1 MEIYLPIA
9 GLPINFFILMF
20 LGLVV
25 GFLSGM
31 FGVGGGFLMT
41 PMLILMGI
49 PPAVAVASEANHI
62 LAASVSGFL
71 AHMRRANVDFL
82 MGFILLLGGVFGSI
96 IGVFLLK
103 YLLSIGQEKLFI
115 SLSYIL
121 ILIFVGFWMLAESV
135 SSIKKKYEGK
145 KNKLH
150 EHIWLHG
157 LPFKIKFRK
166 SHLYISVL
174 PPIFIGLL
182 VGILSSI
189 MGIGG
194 GFILVPA
201 MIYIL
206 GMPTQVV
213 IGTSL
218 LQIVFV
224 TTVSTIMHSYINQT
238 VDVVLSSLLL
248 IGAVVGAQMGTR
260 AMVLLRGEQIRFL
273 LAIIIIIV
281 ASVLIGEILVTP
293 DEAFI
298 IETYKDAQ

>member
-9 GLPINFFILMF
+9 GLPINFFILMC

-82 MGFILLLGGVFGSI
+82 MGFVLLVGGVIGSI

-103 YLLSIGQEKLFI
+103 YLLSIGQEKVFI
-115 SLSYIL
+115 SLSYIT
-121 ILIFVGFWMLAESV
+121 ILVFVGFWMLTESV
-135 SSIKKKYEGK
+135 NSLNKQSKGTR
-145 KNKLH
+145 NKLH

-157 LPFKIKFRK
+157 LPLKIKFRK
-166 SHLYISVL
+166 SHLYISIL

-189 MGIGG
+189 MGVGG
-194 GFILVPA
+194 GFILIPA

-248 IGAVVGAQMGTR
+248 IGAVIGAQIGTR
-260 AMVLLRGEQIRFL
+260 TMVLLKGEQIRFL
-273 LAIIIIIV
+273 LAVIIIIV
-281 ASVLIGEILVTP
+281 AIVLIGEILVTP
-293 DEAFI
+293 EEAFI
-298 IETYKDAQ
+298 IEKYEDY

>member
-9 GLPINFFILMF
+9 GLPINVFILMF

-82 MGFILLLGGVFGSI
+82 MGFILLLGGVLGSI

-135 SSIKKKYEGK
+135 SSIKKKNEGK

-273 LAIIIIIV
+273 LAIIIIVV

>member
-9 GLPINFFILMF
+9 GLPVNFFILMS

-41 PMLILMGI
+41 PMLMLLGI

-62 LAASVSGFL
+62 LAASFSGFL
-71 AHMRRANVDFL
+71 AHMRRLNVDFL
-82 MGFILLLGGVFGSI
+82 MGFILLTGGIVGSI
-96 IGVFLLK
+96 VGVFLLK
-103 YLLSIGQEKLFI
+103 YLLIIGQEEIFI
-115 SLSYIL
+115 SLSYIF
-121 ILIFVGFWMLAESV
+121 ILTFVGVWMLWESLNTL
-135 SSIKKKYEGK
+135 KKINKGK
-145 KNKLH
+145 INKLH

-166 SHLYISVL
+166 SHLYISII
-174 PPIFIGLL
+174 PPIFIGFV
-182 VGILSSI
+182 VGVLSSI
-189 MGIGG
+189 MGVGG

-224 TTVSTIMHSYINQT
+224 TSVSTIMHSYINQT

-248 IGAVVGAQMGTR
+248 IGAVIGAQIGTR
-260 AMVLLRGEQIRFL
+260 VMVKLKGEQIRFL

-281 ASVLIGEILVTP
+281 AVVLIGEILVTP
-293 DEAFI
+293 KETFI
-298 IETYKDAQ
+298 IESIK

>member
-1 MEIYLPIA
+1 
-9 GLPINFFILMF
+9 
-20 LGLVV
+20 
-25 GFLSGM
+25 M

-41 PMLILMGI
+41 PMLMLLGI

-62 LAASVSGFL
+62 LAASFSGFL
-71 AHMRRANVDFL
+71 AHMRRLNVDFL
-82 MGFILLLGGVFGSI
+82 MGFILLTGGIVGSI
-96 IGVFLLK
+96 LGVFLLK
-103 YLLSIGQEKLFI
+103 YLLMIGQEEIFI
-115 SLSYIL
+115 SLSYIF
-121 ILIFVGFWMLAESV
+121 ILTFVGIWMLWESLNTL
-135 SSIKKKYEGK
+135 KKVNKGK
-145 KNKLH
+145 INKLH

-166 SHLYISVL
+166 SHLYISII
-174 PPIFIGLL
+174 PPIFIGFV
-182 VGILSSI
+182 VGVLSSI
-189 MGIGG
+189 MGVGG

-224 TTVSTIMHSYINQT
+224 TSVSTIMHSYINQT

-248 IGAVVGAQMGTR
+248 VGAVIGAQIGTR
-260 AMVLLRGEQIRFL
+260 VMVKLKGEQIRFL

-281 ASVLIGEILVTP
+281 AVVLIGEILVAP
-293 DEAFI
+293 KEAFI
-298 IETYKDAQ
+298 VESIKENI

>member
-9 GLPINFFILMF
+9 GLPINFFMLMF
-20 LGLVV
+20 LGLIV

-71 AHMRRANVDFL
+71 AHMRRSNIDFL
-82 MGFILLLGGVFGSI
+82 MGFILLTGGVLGSLT
-96 IGVFLLK
+96 GVFLLK
-103 YLLSIGQEKLFI
+103 YLLSIGQEKIFI
-115 SLSYIL
+115 SLSYIF
-121 ILIFVGFWMLAESV
+121 ILVFVGIWMLRESLN
-135 SSIKKKYEGK
+135 SIKNKSKGK
-145 KNKLH
+145 RNKLH

-166 SHLYISVL
+166 SHLYISIL
-174 PPIFIGLL
+174 PPIFIGGL
-182 VGILSSI
+182 VGVLSSI
-189 MGIGG
+189 MGVGG

-224 TTVSTIMHSYINQT
+224 TTVSTIMHSYINHT
-238 VDVVLSSLLL
+238 VDVMLSSLLL
-248 IGAVVGAQMGTR
+248 IGAVVGAQIGTR
-260 AMVLLRGEQIRFL
+260 VMVRLRGEQIRFL
-273 LAIIIIIV
+273 LAVIIIIV
-281 ASVLIGEILVTP
+281 ALVLIGEILVTP
-293 DEAFI
+293 EEAFI
-298 IETYKDAQ
+298 LEKYENDL

>member
-115 SLSYIL
+115 SLSYIF

-135 SSIKKKYEGK
+135 SSIQKKYKGK
-145 KNKLH
+145 RNKLH

-224 TTVSTIMHSYINQT
+224 TTVSTVMHSYINQT

-248 IGAVVGAQMGTR
+248 IGAVVGAQIGTR
-260 AMVLLRGEQIRFL
+260 VMVLLRGEQIRFL
-273 LAIIIIIV
+273 LAVIIIIV

-298 IETYKDAQ
+298 IETYKDVQ

>member
-9 GLPINFFILMF
+9 GLPVNFFILMS

-41 PMLILMGI
+41 PMLMLLGI

-62 LAASVSGFL
+62 LAASFSGLL
-71 AHMRRANVDFL
+71 AHMRRLNVDFV
-82 MGFILLLGGVFGSI
+82 MGFILLSGGIFGSI
-96 IGVFLLK
+96 LGVFLLK
-103 YLLSIGQEKLFI
+103 YLLILGQEKIFI
-115 SLSYIL
+115 SLSYVFIL
-121 ILIFVGFWMLAESV
+121 TFVGAWMLWESL
-135 SSIKKKYEGK
+135 SSLKKINKGK
-145 KNKLH
+145 INKLH

-166 SHLYISVL
+166 SHLYISII
-174 PPIFIGLL
+174 PPIFIGLV
-182 VGILSSI
+182 VGIFSSI

-206 GMPTQVV
+206 GMPTQIV

-224 TTVSTIMHSYINQT
+224 TFVSTIMHSYINQT
-238 VDVVLSSLLL
+238 VDVVLSSLML
-248 IGAVVGAQMGTR
+248 IGAVIGAQIGTR
-260 AMVLLRGEQIRFL
+260 VMVKLKGEQIRFL

-281 ASVLIGEILVTP
+281 AIVLIGEILVTP
-293 DEAFI
+293 KEAFI
-298 IETYKDAQ
+298 IDYIKENI

>member
-1 MEIYLPIA
+1 
-9 GLPINFFILMF
+9 
-20 LGLVV
+20 
-25 GFLSGM
+25 
-31 FGVGGGFLMT
+31 
-41 PMLILMGI
+41 MLILMGI

-71 AHMRRANVDFL
+71 AHMRRTNVDFL
-82 MGFILLLGGVFGSI
+82 MGFVLLVGGVIGSI

-103 YLLSIGQEKLFI
+103 YLLSIGQEKVFI
-115 SLSYIL
+115 SLSYIT
-121 ILIFVGFWMLAESV
+121 ILVFVGFWMLAESV
-135 SSIKKKYEGK
+135 NSLNKQSKGTR
-145 KNKLH
+145 NKLH

-166 SHLYISVL
+166 SHLYISIL

-189 MGIGG
+189 MGVGG
-194 GFILVPA
+194 GFILIPA

-248 IGAVVGAQMGTR
+248 IGAVIGAQIGTR
-260 AMVLLRGEQIRFL
+260 TMVLLRGEQIRFL
-273 LAIIIIIV
+273 LAVIIIIV
-281 ASVLIGEILVTP
+281 AIVLIGEILVTP
-293 DEAFI
+293 EEAFI
-298 IETYKDAQ
+298 IEKYEDY

>member
-9 GLPINFFILMF
+9 GLPINVFILMF

-135 SSIKKKYEGK
+135 SSIKKKNKGK
-145 KNKLH
+145 RNKLH

-273 LAIIIIIV
+273 LAIIILIV

>member
-9 GLPINFFILMF
+9 GLPINVFILMF

-82 MGFILLLGGVFGSI
+82 MGFILLLGGVLGSI

-135 SSIKKKYEGK
+135 SSIKKKYKGK
-145 KNKLH
+145 RNKLH

>member
-9 GLPINFFILMF
+9 GLPINFFILMS

-41 PMLILMGI
+41 PMLMLLGI

-62 LAASVSGFL
+62 LAASFSGFL
-71 AHMRRANVDFL
+71 AHMRRLNVDFL
-82 MGFILLLGGVFGSI
+82 MGFILLTGGIVGSI
-96 IGVFLLK
+96 LGVFLLK
-103 YLLSIGQEKLFI
+103 YLLNIGQEKIFI
-115 SLSYIL
+115 SLSYIF
-121 ILIFVGFWMLAESV
+121 ILIFVGAWMLRESL
-135 SSIKKKYEGK
+135 STLKKANKGK
-145 KNKLH
+145 INKLH

-166 SHLYISVL
+166 SHLYISII
-174 PPIFIGLL
+174 PPIFIGFV
-182 VGILSSI
+182 VGVLSSI
-189 MGIGG
+189 MGVGG

-224 TTVSTIMHSYINQT
+224 TFVSTIMHSYINQT

-248 IGAVVGAQMGTR
+248 IGAVIGAQIGTR
-260 AMVLLRGEQIRFL
+260 VMVKLKGEQIRFL

-281 ASVLIGEILVTP
+281 ATVLVGEILVTP
-293 DEAFI
+293 KETFI
-298 IETYKDAQ
+298 IENLKENI

>member
-9 GLPINFFILMF
+9 GLPINFFILMS

-41 PMLILMGI
+41 PMLMLLGI

-62 LAASVSGFL
+62 LAASFSGFL
-71 AHMRRANVDFL
+71 AHMRRLNVDFL
-82 MGFILLLGGVFGSI
+82 MGFILLTGGIVGSI
-96 IGVFLLK
+96 LGVFLLK
-103 YLLSIGQEKLFI
+103 YLLNIGQEKIFI
-115 SLSYIL
+115 SLSYIF
-121 ILIFVGFWMLAESV
+121 ILIFVGVWMLRESL
-135 SSIKKKYEGK
+135 STLKKTNKGK
-145 KNKLH
+145 TNKLH

-166 SHLYISVL
+166 SHLYISIM
-174 PPIFIGLL
+174 PPIFIGFV
-182 VGILSSI
+182 VGVLSSI
-189 MGIGG
+189 MGVGG

-224 TTVSTIMHSYINQT
+224 TFVSTIMHSYINQT

-248 IGAVVGAQMGTR
+248 IGAVIGAQIGTR
-260 AMVLLRGEQIRFL
+260 VMVKLKGEQIRFL

-281 ASVLIGEILVTP
+281 ATVLLGEILVTP
-293 DEAFI
+293 KETFI
-298 IETYKDAQ
+298 IEKLKENI

>member
-9 GLPINFFILMF
+9 GLPINVFILMF

-71 AHMRRANVDFL
+71 AHMRRADVDFL
-82 MGFILLLGGVFGSI
+82 MGFILLLGGVLGSI

-135 SSIKKKYEGK
+135 SSIKKKNKGK
-145 KNKLH
+145 RNKLH

-174 PPIFIGLL
+174 PPMFIGLL

-273 LAIIIIIV
+273 LAIIILIV
-281 ASVLIGEILVTP
+281 ASVLIGGILVTP

>member
-9 GLPINFFILMF
+9 GLPINFFILMC

-71 AHMRRANVDFL
+71 AHMRRTNVDFL
-82 MGFILLLGGVFGSI
+82 MGFVLLVGGVIGSI

-103 YLLSIGQEKLFI
+103 YLLSIGQEKVFI
-115 SLSYIL
+115 SLSYIT
-121 ILIFVGFWMLAESV
+121 ILVFVGFWMLAESV
-135 SSIKKKYEGK
+135 NSLNKQSKGTR
-145 KNKLH
+145 NKLH

-166 SHLYISVL
+166 SHLYISIL

-189 MGIGG
+189 MGVGG

-248 IGAVVGAQMGTR
+248 IGAVIGAQIGTR
-260 AMVLLRGEQIRFL
+260 TMVLLRGEQIRFL
-273 LAIIIIIV
+273 LAVIIIIV
-281 ASVLIGEILVTP
+281 AIVLIGEILVTP
-293 DEAFI
+293 EEAFI
-298 IETYKDAQ
+298 IEKYEDY

>member
-9 GLPINFFILMF
+9 GLPVNFFILMS

-41 PMLILMGI
+41 PMLMLLGI

-62 LAASVSGFL
+62 LAASFSGFL
-71 AHMRRANVDFL
+71 AHMRRLNVDFL
-82 MGFILLLGGVFGSI
+82 MGFILLTGVIVGSI
-96 IGVFLLK
+96 LGVFLLK
-103 YLLSIGQEKLFI
+103 YLLIIGQEKIFI
-115 SLSYIL
+115 SLSYIF
-121 ILIFVGFWMLAESV
+121 ILVFVGVWMLWESLNTL
-135 SSIKKKYEGK
+135 KKSNMGK
-145 KNKLH
+145 INKLH

-166 SHLYISVL
+166 SHLYISII
-174 PPIFIGLL
+174 PPIFIGFV
-182 VGILSSI
+182 VGVLSSI
-189 MGIGG
+189 MGVGG

-224 TTVSTIMHSYINQT
+224 TSVSTIMHSYINQT

-248 IGAVVGAQMGTR
+248 IGAVIGAQIGTR
-260 AMVLLRGEQIRFL
+260 VMVKLKGEQIRFL

-281 ASVLIGEILVTP
+281 AVVLIGEILVTP
-293 DEAFI
+293 KETFI
-298 IETYKDAQ
+298 IESIK

>member
-1 MEIYLPIA
+1 MDIYLPIA
-9 GLPINFFILMF
+9 GLPVNFFILMS

-41 PMLILMGI
+41 PMLMLLGI

-62 LAASVSGFL
+62 LAASFSGFL
-71 AHMRRANVDFL
+71 AHMRRLNVDFL
-82 MGFILLLGGVFGSI
+82 MGFILLTGGIVGSVL
-96 IGVFLLK
+96 GVFLLK
-103 YLLSIGQEKLFI
+103 YLLIIGQEKIFI
-115 SLSYIL
+115 SLSYIF
-121 ILIFVGFWMLAESV
+121 ILVFVGVWMLWESLNTL
-135 SSIKKKYEGK
+135 KKSNRGK
-145 KNKLH
+145 INKLH

-166 SHLYISVL
+166 SHLYISII
-174 PPIFIGLL
+174 PPIFIGFV
-182 VGILSSI
+182 VGVLSSI
-189 MGIGG
+189 MGVGG

-224 TTVSTIMHSYINQT
+224 TSVSTVMHSYINQT

-248 IGAVVGAQMGTR
+248 IGAVIGAQIGTR
-260 AMVLLRGEQIRFL
+260 VMVKLKGEQIRFL

-281 ASVLIGEILVTP
+281 AVVLIGEILVTP
-293 DEAFI
+293 KETFI
-298 IETYKDAQ
+298 IESIK

>member
-9 GLPINFFILMF
+9 GLPINFFMLMF
-20 LGLVV
+20 LGLIV

-71 AHMRRANVDFL
+71 AHMRRSNIDFL
-82 MGFILLLGGVFGSI
+82 MGFILLIGGVLGSL

-103 YLLSIGQEKLFI
+103 YLLSIGQEKVFI
-115 SLSYIL
+115 SLSYIF
-121 ILIFVGFWMLAESV
+121 ILVFVGIWMLIESLNY
-135 SSIKKKYEGK
+135 IKNKSKGK
-145 KNKLH
+145 RNKLH

-166 SHLYISVL
+166 SHLYISIL
-174 PPIFIGLL
+174 PPIFIGTL
-182 VGILSSI
+182 VGVLSSI
-189 MGIGG
+189 MGVGG

-224 TTVSTIMHSYINQT
+224 TTVSTIMHSYINHT
-238 VDVVLSSLLL
+238 VDVILSSLLL
-248 IGAVVGAQMGTR
+248 IGAVVGAQIGTR
-260 AMVLLRGEQIRFL
+260 VMVRLRGEQIRFL
-273 LAIIIIIV
+273 LAVIIIIV
-281 ASVLIGEILVTP
+281 ALVLIGEILITP
-293 DEAFI
+293 EEAFI
-298 IETYKDAQ
+298 LEKYENDL

>member
-1 MEIYLPIA
+1 MEVYLPIA

-82 MGFILLLGGVFGSI
+82 MGFILLIGGVFGSL

-115 SLSYIL
+115 SLSDIFIL
-121 ILIFVGFWMLAESV
+121 VFVGLWMLTESV
-135 SSIKKKYEGK
+135 SSIKKKYKGK

-166 SHLYISVL
+166 SHLYISIL

-189 MGIGG
+189 MGVGG

-213 IGTSL
+213 VGTSL

-224 TTVSTIMHSYINQT
+224 TTVSTIMHAYINQT

-248 IGAVVGAQMGTR
+248 IGAVVGAQIGTKAMG
-260 AMVLLRGEQIRFL
+260 LLRGEQIRFL

-281 ASVLIGEILVTP
+281 ASILIGNVLVTP
-293 DEAFI
+293 EEAFI
-298 IETYKDAQ
+298 VETYKEVQ

>member
-9 GLPINFFILMF
+9 GLPINFFILMS

-41 PMLILMGI
+41 PMLMLLGI

-62 LAASVSGFL
+62 LAASFSGFL
-71 AHMRRANVDFL
+71 AHVRRLNVDFS
-82 MGFILLLGGVFGSI
+82 MGFILLTGGIVGSI
-96 IGVFLLK
+96 LGVFLLK
-103 YLLSIGQEKLFI
+103 YLLNIGQEKIFI
-115 SLSYIL
+115 SLSYIF
-121 ILIFVGFWMLAESV
+121 ILIFVGVWMLRESL
-135 SSIKKKYEGK
+135 STLKKTNKGK
-145 KNKLH
+145 TNKLH

-166 SHLYISVL
+166 SHLYISII
-174 PPIFIGLL
+174 PPIFIGFV
-182 VGILSSI
+182 VGVLSSI
-189 MGIGG
+189 MGVGG

-224 TTVSTIMHSYINQT
+224 TFVSTIMHSYINQT

-248 IGAVVGAQMGTR
+248 IGAVIGAQIGTR
-260 AMVLLRGEQIRFL
+260 VMVKLKGEQIRFL

-281 ASVLIGEILVTP
+281 ATVLLGEILVTP
-293 DEAFI
+293 KETFI
-298 IETYKDAQ
+298 IENLKENI

>member
-9 GLPINFFILMF
+9 GLPINFFVLMC

-115 SLSYIL
+115 SLSYIF
-121 ILIFVGFWMLAESV
+121 ILAFVGLWMLIESV
-135 SSIKKKYEGK
+135 SSIKKKHKGK
-145 KNKLH
+145 RNKLH

-166 SHLYISVL
+166 SHLYISIL

-189 MGIGG
+189 MGVGG

-248 IGAVVGAQMGTR
+248 IGAVIGAQIGTR
-260 AMVLLRGEQIRFL
+260 AMALLRGEQIRFL

-281 ASVLIGEILVTP
+281 ASVLIGNILVTP
-293 DEAFI
+293 EELFI

>member
-9 GLPINFFILMF
+9 ELPINVFVLIF

-135 SSIKKKYEGK
+135 SSIKKKNKGK
-145 KNKLH
+145 RNKLH

-293 DEAFI
+293 EEVFI
-298 IETYKDAQ
+298 IETYKEAQ

>member
-9 GLPINFFILMF
+9 GLPVNLFILMS

-41 PMLILMGI
+41 PMLMLLGI

-62 LAASVSGFL
+62 LAASFSGFL
-71 AHMRRANVDFL
+71 AHMRRLNVDFL
-82 MGFILLLGGVFGSI
+82 MGFILLLGGILGSI
-96 IGVFLLK
+96 LGVFLLK
-103 YLLSIGQEKLFI
+103 YLLLIGQEKIFI
-115 SLSYIL
+115 SLSYIF
-121 ILIFVGFWMLAESV
+121 ILLFVGSWMLRESV
-135 SSIKKKYEGK
+135 TSIKNINKGK
-145 KNKLH
+145 INKLH

-166 SHLYISVL
+166 SHLYISII
-174 PPIFIGLL
+174 PPVFIGFI

-189 MGIGG
+189 MGVGG

-224 TTVSTIMHSYINQT
+224 TFVSTIMHSYINQT
-238 VDVVLSSLLL
+238 VDVMLSSLLL
-248 IGAVVGAQMGTR
+248 IGAVIGAQIGTR
-260 AMVLLRGEQIRFL
+260 LMVKLRGEQIRFL

-281 ASVLIGEILVTP
+281 AIVLVGEVLVVP
-293 DEAFI
+293 NEAFI
-298 IETYKDAQ
+298 VDIIRENI

>member
-1 MEIYLPIA
+1 MEVYLPIA

-82 MGFILLLGGVFGSI
+82 MGFILLIGGVFGSL

-115 SLSYIL
+115 SLSYIF
-121 ILIFVGFWMLAESV
+121 ILVFVGLWMLTESV
-135 SSIKKKYEGK
+135 SSIKKKYKGK

-166 SHLYISVL
+166 SHLYISIL

-189 MGIGG
+189 MGVGG

-213 IGTSL
+213 VGTSL

-224 TTVSTIMHSYINQT
+224 TTVSTIMHAYINQT

-248 IGAVVGAQMGTR
+248 IGAVVGAQIGTKAMGF
-260 AMVLLRGEQIRFL
+260 LRGEQIRFL

-281 ASVLIGEILVTP
+281 ASILIGNVLVTP
-293 DEAFI
+293 EEAFI
-298 IETYKDAQ
+298 VETYKEVQ

>member
-9 GLPINFFILMF
+9 GLPINFFILMC

-82 MGFILLLGGVFGSI
+82 MGLVLLVGGVIGSI

-103 YLLSIGQEKLFI
+103 YLLSIGQEKVFI
-115 SLSYIL
+115 SLSYIT
-121 ILIFVGFWMLAESV
+121 ILVFVGFWMLTESV
-135 SSIKKKYEGK
+135 NSLNKQSKGTR
-145 KNKLH
+145 NKLH

-166 SHLYISVL
+166 SHLYISIL

-189 MGIGG
+189 MGVGG

-248 IGAVVGAQMGTR
+248 IGAVIGAQIGTR
-260 AMVLLRGEQIRFL
+260 TMVLLRGEQIRFL
-273 LAIIIIIV
+273 LAVIIIIV
-281 ASVLIGEILVTP
+281 AIVLIGEILVTP
-293 DEAFI
+293 EEAFI
-298 IETYKDAQ
+298 IEKYED